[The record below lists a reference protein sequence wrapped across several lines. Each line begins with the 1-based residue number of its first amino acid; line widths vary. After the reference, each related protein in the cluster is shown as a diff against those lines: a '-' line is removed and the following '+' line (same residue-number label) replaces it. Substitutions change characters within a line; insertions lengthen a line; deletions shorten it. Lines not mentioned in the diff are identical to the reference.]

1 MSKRSLISLAVAF
14 GILVGGH
21 SGVAAAADGDPA
33 GPECNKRVEV
43 VFWTAN
49 RHRILM
55 RELAANPAPCT
66 DYWISVPAADN
77 DKTMPRARGVYAE
90 IRNLGPQFHPMAE
103 VVLGTATG
111 WASWVSNG
119 NGSWYDA
126 GVEMRRR
133 MATLNLRL
141 DLGETWLL
149 NEFDRT
155 TRLDS
160 SIPGL
165 PHAYTRTA
173 MKELVRGLYEGAPGM
188 QPLPGAVEIGVSFA
202 HQNLPDVPTYKAEM
216 RPYLQ
221 DAEFWT
227 FLNGKVRWLLHE
239 AYADT
244 RNHGVPGSALEERRV
259 HLQAYVFH
267 LLELVKAGGRR
278 TLAAQRFLQE
288 TIMPFVN
295 GGGYAAPGG
304 DEFGFVSGHGN
315 TMVPLDDMMKFVSE
329 QIYTVR
335 HYAQQHRGEAP
346 GTRIGFSWQPSNR
359 FNLPLD
365 EFEANAQA
373 IAARLAEALRWSYGP
388 GNEALGACIT
398 PGTIL
403 DWCTFERTGA
413 MFVETWADFSSWH

>member
-1 MSKRSLISLAVAF
+1 M
-14 GILVGGH
+14 
-21 SGVAAAADGDPA
+21 
-33 GPECNKRVEV
+33 
-43 VFWTAN
+43 
-49 RHRILM
+49 
-55 RELAANPAPCT
+55 
-66 DYWISVPAADN
+66 
-77 DKTMPRARGVYAE
+77 
-90 IRNLGPQFHPMAE
+90 
-103 VVLGTATG
+103 
-111 WASWVSNG
+111 
-119 NGSWYDA
+119 
-126 GVEMRRR
+126 
-133 MATLNLRL
+133 
-141 DLGETWLL
+141 
-149 NEFDRT
+149 
-155 TRLDS
+155 
-160 SIPGL
+160 
-165 PHAYTRTA
+165 
-173 MKELVRGLYEGAPGM
+173 
-188 QPLPGAVEIGVSFA
+188 
-202 HQNLPDVPTYKAEM
+202 
-216 RPYLQ
+216 
-221 DAEFWT
+221 
-227 FLNGKVRWLLHE
+227 
-239 AYADT
+239 
-244 RNHGVPGSALEERRV
+244 PGSALEERRV

-335 HYAQQHRGEAP
+335 HYARQHRGEAP

-359 FNLPLD
+359 FDLPLD